1 MYPKWVEKYHT
12 EGTSIKEKNGNYYL
26 YKVSSKRVKGKKYPV
41 SVQKYIG
48 KITEESLIE
57 PDRVYFTPGV
67 DKVIHIV
74 ELCNKIMEKDLEIL
88 SKIYVIKIDEDYY
101 CGNLSTKE
109 ISVIK
114 RYLNIENNKIWR

>member
-67 DKVIHIV
+67 DKVIPIV

-88 SKIYVIKIDEDYY
+88 SKIYVIKID
-101 CGNLSTKE
+101 
-109 ISVIK
+109 
-114 RYLNIENNKIWR
+114 

>member
-67 DKVIHIV
+67 DKVIPIV

-101 CGNLSTKE
+101 CGNLSTKK

>member
-67 DKVIHIV
+67 DKVIPIV

-101 CGNLSTKE
+101 CGNLSTQE